1 MESTPKQ
8 HLDLIAE
15 MIQTARREYNDSSN
29 IYLLWGW
36 VVSIASILQF
46 ILIQMH
52 HDSISW
58 IGWAVLIPF
67 ALIAQVVMMIKMR
80 GREKVQTHI
89 DTIMGYLWTAFGVSL
104 AIVLFSQGKLQES
117 TFPMVLML
125 YGIGTFVSGGAI
137 QFRALIIGG
146 IFCWVF
152 AIGCYFVHM
161 EYQLL
166 LLALAVIAAYIIPG
180 YLLKIRYKKNV

>member
-1 MESTPKQ
+1 MENTPKQ

-52 HDSISW
+52 HEGMSG
-58 IGWAVLIPF
+58 IGWVVLIPA
-67 ALIAQVVMMIKMR
+67 ALIAQIVMMMKMR
-80 GREKVQTHI
+80 KKEKVQTHI

-104 AIVLFSQGKLQES
+104 GIVLFSQGKLQEN

-146 IFCWVF
+146 ICCWVV
-152 AIGCYFVHM
+152 AIACFFVPVQ
-161 EYQLL
+161 YQLL